1 MSEQEQ
7 FDVVVIGA
15 GPAGYHAAI
24 RAAQLGLKTA
34 CIDAALGKD
43 GKPALGGTC
52 LRVGCIPSKALLD
65 SSRQFWNMGHLFGEH
80 GISFKDA
87 KIDVAAMVGRKDK
100 IVKQFTGGIAML
112 FKANKITPYYGF
124 GELQANAGQPGNV
137 VKVKQHDGSEVEL
150 KGTNVI
156 LAAGSDSIELP
167 FAKFDGETIVDN
179 VGALDFT
186 EVPKRLA
193 VIGAGVIG
201 LELGSVWKRL
211 GAEVTILEALPDFLA
226 LADAEVAKTALKE
239 FKKQGLDI
247 KLGAKVSKTEITGK
261 GKKQEVV
268 VTYADGEG
276 EKSLTVDKLLV
287 AVGRRAA
294 TKGLLAD
301 GTGVK
306 VNERGQI
313 EVDAH
318 CHTGVDGVWAIGDCV
333 RGPMLAHKG
342 FEEGIAVAEL
352 IAGLPGHVNF
362 DTIPWVIYTEP
373 EIAWVGKTE
382 QQLKAEGVPYKAGS
396 FPFAAIGRAVA
407 MGEPAGFVKVIAHAE
422 TDRVLGMH
430 LVGVGVSELVHEGV
444 LTMEFN
450 GSADDLARICH
461 AHPTLSEAIHDAAM
475 AVSKRAIHKA
485 N

>member
-1 MSEQEQ
+1 MAEQ

-65 SSRQFWNMGHLFGEH
+65 SSRQYWNMGHIFDQH
-80 GISFKDA
+80 GISFNDA
-87 KIDVAAMVGRKDK
+87 KIDVNKMVGRKDA
-100 IVKQFTGGIAML
+100 IVKQFTGGIAQL
-112 FKANKITPYYGF
+112 FKANKVATYYGF
-124 GELQANAGQPGNV
+124 GQLQAGNV

-156 LAAGSDSIELP
+156 IAAGSDSIELP
-167 FAKFDGETIVDN
+167 FAKFDGKHIVDN

-211 GAEVTILEALPDFLA
+211 GSDVTILEALPDFLA
-226 LADAEVAKTALKE
+226 AADAEVAKVAAKE
-239 FKKQGLDI
+239 FKKQGLNI
-247 KLGAKVSKTEITGK
+247 LLNAKVSKTEIK
-261 GKKQEVV
+261 GEEVIV
-268 VTYADGEG
+268 SYTDAEG
-276 EKSLTVDKLLV
+276 EKTLTVDKLLV

-294 TKGLLAD
+294 SKGLLAD
-301 GTGVK
+301 GTGVQI
-306 VNERGQI
+306 NERGQI
-313 EVDAH
+313 VVDDH
-318 CHTGVDGVWAIGDCV
+318 CHTGVDGVWAVGDCV

-342 FEEGIAVAEL
+342 FEEGVAVAEL

-373 EIAWVGKTE
+373 ELAWVGKTE
-382 QQLKAEGVPYKAGS
+382 AQLKAEGIPYKAGS
-396 FPFAAIGRAVA
+396 FPFAANGRAVA
-407 MGEPAGFVKVIAHAE
+407 MVEPAGFVKVLAHAE

-430 LVGVGVSELVHEGV
+430 LVGANVSELVHEGV
-444 LTMEFN
+444 LTMEFS
-450 GSADDLARICH
+450 GSSDDLARICH
-461 AHPTLSEAIHDAAM
+461 AHPSLSEAVHDAAM
-475 AVSKRAIHKA
+475 AVTKRAIHKA

>member
-1 MSEQEQ
+1 MSEQY
-7 FDVVVIGA
+7 DVIVIGA

-24 RAAQLGLKTA
+24 RAAQLGMKVA

-65 SSRQFWNMGHLFGEH
+65 SSRQFWNMGHLFDQH

-87 KIDVAAMVGRKDK
+87 KIDVAKMIGRKDA
-100 IVKQFTGGIAML
+100 IVKQFTGGIAAL
-112 FKANKITPYYGF
+112 FKANKITPYHGF
-124 GELQANAGQPGNV
+124 GVLHAGNV

-150 KGTNVI
+150 KGTNVV

-167 FAKFDGETIVDN
+167 FAKFGEHIIDN
-179 VGALDFT
+179 VGALDLAA
-186 EVPKRLA
+186 VPKRLG

-211 GAEVTILEALPDFLA
+211 GAEVTVLEALPNFLA
-226 LADAEVAKTALKE
+226 AADAEVAKVAARE

-247 KLGAKVSKTEITGK
+247 RLGAKVSKTEVGK
-261 GKKQEVV
+261 DGVK
-268 VTYADGEG
+268 VTYSDDKGEQ
-276 EKSLTVDKLLV
+276 SLVVDKLLV

-294 TKGLLAD
+294 TRGLLAD
-301 GTGVK
+301 GTGVRLDA
-306 VNERGQI
+306 RGMI

-318 CHTGVDGVWAIGDCV
+318 CHTGVDGVWAVGDCV

-342 FEEGIAVAEL
+342 FEEGIAVAEF

-382 QQLKAEGVPYKAGS
+382 DQLKADGVPYKAGS
-396 FPFAAIGRAVA
+396 FPFAAVGRAVA
-407 MGEPAGFVKVIAHAE
+407 MAEPAGFVKVLAHAE

-430 LVGVGVSELVHEGV
+430 LVGANVSELVHEGV
-444 LTMEFN
+444 LAMEFK
-450 GSADDLARICH
+450 GSAEDLARICH
-461 AHPTLSEAIHDAAM
+461 AHPSLSEAVHDAAM
-475 AVSKRAIHKA
+475 AVDKRAIHKA

>member
-1 MSEQEQ
+1 MEQQ
-7 FDVVVIGA
+7 NFDVVVIGA

-52 LRVGCIPSKALLD
+52 LRIGCVPSKALLD
-65 SSRQFWNMGHLFGEH
+65 SSRQFDNLQHLFGEH
-80 GISFKDA
+80 GITAKDA
-87 KIDVAAMVGRKDK
+87 AIDVSVMIGRKDK

-112 FKANKITPYYGF
+112 FKANKITPFYGF
-124 GELQANAGQPGNV
+124 GTLHPGNV

-150 KGTNVI
+150 KGSNVI
-156 LAAGSDSIELP
+156 LAPGSVSIELP
-167 FAKFDGETIVDN
+167 FAKFGEHIVDN
-179 VGALDFT
+179 VGGLDFT
-186 EVPKRLA
+186 AVPKRLG

-211 GAEVTILEALPDFLA
+211 GAEVTILEAMPEFLA
-226 LADAEVAKTALKE
+226 LADAEIAKTAARE

-247 KLGAKVSKTEITGK
+247 KLGAKVSKAEVKAGPN
-261 GKKQEVV
+261 KQSEVH
-268 VTYADGEG
+268 VTYTDAAG
-276 EKSLTVDKLLV
+276 EKTIVFDKLLV
-287 AVGRRAA
+287 AVGRRPA
-294 TKGLLAD
+294 TKGVLAD

-306 VNERGQI
+306 LSDRGQI
-313 EVDAH
+313 EVDEH
-318 CHTGVDGVWAIGDCV
+318 CHTGVDGVWAAGDCV

-352 IAGLPGHVNF
+352 IAGLPGHVNL
-362 DTIPWVIYTEP
+362 DTVPWVIYTEP
-373 EIAWVGKTE
+373 EIAWVGQTE
-382 QQLKAEGVPYKAGS
+382 EQLKAEGTPYKTGS
-396 FPFAAIGRAVA
+396 FPFAAVARAVA

-422 TDRVLGMH
+422 TDRVLGLH

-444 LTMEFN
+444 LAMEFK

-475 AVSKRAIHKA
+475 AVDKRAIHKA

>member
-1 MSEQEQ
+1 MSEQ

-24 RAAQLGLKTA
+24 RAAQLGMKVA
-34 CIDAALGKD
+34 CIDASLGKD

-65 SSRQFWNMGHLFGEH
+65 SSHQYHNLTHQFEQH
-80 GISFKDA
+80 GISVKDA
-87 KIDVAAMVGRKDK
+87 KIDVGTMVGRKDA
-100 IVKQFTGGIAML
+100 IVKQFTGGIAQL
-112 FKANKITPYYGF
+112 FKANKVTAYYGF
-124 GELQANAGQPGNV
+124 GQLQPGNL

-150 KGTNVI
+150 KGTNI
-156 LAAGSDSIELP
+156 IIAAGSDSIELP
-167 FAKFDGETIVDN
+167 FAKFDNEYIVDN

-211 GAEVTILEALPDFLA
+211 GAEVTVLEALPDFLA
-226 LADAEVAKTALKE
+226 VADSEVSKVAARE

-247 KLGAKVSKTEITGK
+247 RLGAKVSKTEVTGK
-261 GKKQEVV
+261 GKKKEVV
-268 VTYADGEG
+268 VTYSDAEG
-276 EKSLTVDKLLV
+276 EKTLTVDKLLV

-294 TKGLLAD
+294 SKGLLAD

-306 VNERGQI
+306 LNERGQV

-362 DTIPWVIYTEP
+362 DTIPWVIYTSP

-382 QQLKAEGVPYKAGS
+382 QQLKAEGVAYKAGS
-396 FPFAAIGRAVA
+396 FPFAAVGRAVA
-407 MGEPAGFVKVIAHAE
+407 MAEPTGFVKVIADAE

-430 LVGVGVSELVHEGV
+430 LVGANVSELVHEGV
-444 LTMEFN
+444 LTMEFK

-461 AHPTLSEAIHDAAM
+461 AHPSLSEAVHDAAM
-475 AVSKRAIHKA
+475 AVHKRAIHKP

>member
-1 MSEQEQ
+1 MAEQ

-24 RAAQLGLKTA
+24 RAAQLGMKVA

-52 LRVGCIPSKALLD
+52 LRVGCVPSKALLD
-65 SSRQFWNMGHLFGEH
+65 SSRQFWNMGHLFGDH

-87 KIDVAAMVGRKDK
+87 KIDVEAMVGRKDK

-124 GELQANAGQPGNV
+124 GQLQPGNV

-156 LAAGSDSIELP
+156 IAAGSDSIELP

-211 GAEVTILEALPDFLA
+211 GAEVVILEALPDFLA
-226 LADAEVAKTALKE
+226 AADAEIAKVAAKE

-247 KLGAKVSKTEITGK
+247 RLGAKVSKTEVTGK
-261 GKKQEVV
+261 GKKKEVV
-268 VTYADGEG
+268 VTYSDAEG
-276 EKSLTVDKLLV
+276 EKTLTVDKLLV
-287 AVGRRAA
+287 AVGRKAA
-294 TKGLLAD
+294 SKGLLAD

-306 VNERGQI
+306 LTDRGQI
-313 EVDAH
+313 EVDDH
-318 CHTGVDGVWAIGDCV
+318 CHTGVDGVWAVGDCV

-362 DTIPWVIYTEP
+362 DTVPWVIYTEP

-382 QQLKAEGVPYKAGS
+382 QQLKAEGVPYKVGT
-396 FPFAAIGRAVA
+396 FPFAAIARAVA
-407 MGEPAGFVKVIAHAE
+407 MGEPAGLVKVIAHEE
-422 TDRVLGMH
+422 TDLILGLH
-430 LVGVGVSELVHEGV
+430 AVGVGVSELVHEGV
-444 LTMEFN
+444 IAMEFK

-475 AVSKRAIHKA
+475 AVHKRSIHKA

>member
-1 MSEQEQ
+1 MAEQ

-65 SSRQFWNMGHLFGEH
+65 SSRQFHNLQHLFGEH
-80 GISFKDA
+80 GISAKDP
-87 KIDVAAMVGRKDK
+87 KIDVKTMVGRKDK
-100 IVKQFTGGIAML
+100 IVKQFTGGIAQL
-112 FKANKITPYYGF
+112 FKANKVTPYYGF
-124 GELQANAGQPGNV
+124 GTLHAGKKV
-137 VKVKQHDGSEVEL
+137 VVKQHDGKEVEL
-150 KGTNVI
+150 TGKHVVI
-156 LAAGSDSIELP
+156 AAGSDSIELP
-167 FAKFDGETIVDN
+167 FAKFDGKHIVDN
-179 VGALDFT
+179 VGALDF
-186 EVPKRLA
+186 EAVPKRLG

-211 GAEVTILEALPDFLA
+211 GAEVTILEAMPDFLA
-226 LADAEVAKTALKE
+226 AADAEAAKVALKE

-247 KLGAKVSKTEITGK
+247 KLGAKVSKAEVKKNEVHLTYNDGK
-261 GKKQEVV
+261 
-268 VTYADGEG
+268 ADAQ
-276 EKSLTVDKLLV
+276 LVVDKLLV
-287 AVGRRAA
+287 AVGRKSAS
-294 TKGLLAD
+294 KGLLAD

-306 VNERGQI
+306 LNERGQI
-313 EVDAH
+313 EVDEH
-318 CHTGVDGVWAIGDCV
+318 CHTGVDGIWAVGDCV

-382 QQLKAEGVPYKAGS
+382 EQLKAEGVPYKAGS
-396 FPFAAIGRAVA
+396 FPFAAVGRAVA
-407 MGEPAGFVKVIAHAE
+407 MAEPAGFVKVIAHAE

-430 LVGVGVSELVHEGV
+430 LVGANVSELVHEGV
-444 LTMEFN
+444 LTMEFS

-461 AHPTLSEAIHDAAM
+461 AHPSLSEAVHDAAM
-475 AVSKRAIHKA
+475 AVHKRAIHKA

>member
-1 MSEQEQ
+1 MSEQQQ

-43 GKPALGGTC
+43 GQPALGGTC

-65 SSRQFWNMGHLFGEH
+65 SSRQFWNMHHIFDQH
-80 GISFKDA
+80 GIRFSNES
-87 KIDVAAMVGRKDK
+87 IDVPTMVGRKDK
-100 IVKQFTGGIAML
+100 IVKQFTGGIAQL
-112 FKANKITPYYGF
+112 FKANKVSAFYGF
-124 GELQANAGQPGNV
+124 GQLQPGNV
-137 VKVKQHDGSEVEL
+137 VIVKQHDGSTVEL

-156 LAAGSDSIELP
+156 IAAGSDSIELP
-167 FAKFDGETIVDN
+167 FAKFGEHIVDN

-186 EVPKRLA
+186 EVPKRLG

-201 LELGSVWKRL
+201 LELGSVWNRL
-211 GAEVTILEALPDFLA
+211 GAQVTILEGMPTFLSA
-226 LADAEVAKTALKE
+226 ADGEASKVAARE

-247 KLGAKVSKTEITGK
+247 RLGCKVSNTDV
-261 GKKQEVV
+261 Q
-268 VTYADGEG
+268 ADGVHVAYTDDKGAAQE
-276 EKSLTVDKLLV
+276 LVVDKLLV

-294 TKGLLAD
+294 TRGLLAD
-301 GTGVK
+301 GTGVQL
-306 VNERGQI
+306 NERGQI
-313 EVDAH
+313 VVDEH
-318 CHTGVDGVWAIGDCV
+318 CHTGVDGVWAVGDCV

-382 QQLKAEGVPYKAGS
+382 EQLKAEGVPYKAGS
-396 FPFAAIGRAVA
+396 FPFAAVGRAVA
-407 MGEPAGFVKVIAHAE
+407 MAEPAGFVKVLAHAE
-422 TDRVLGMH
+422 TDTVLGMH
-430 LVGVGVSELVHEGV
+430 LVGANVSELVHEGV
-444 LTMEFN
+444 LTMEFK

-461 AHPTLSEAIHDAAM
+461 AHPSLSEAVHDAAM
-475 AVSKRAIHKA
+475 AVHKRAIHKA

>member
-1 MSEQEQ
+1 MAEQ

-65 SSRQFWNMGHLFGEH
+65 SSRQFWNMGHIFELH
-80 GISFKDA
+80 GISFEKPA
-87 KIDVAAMVGRKDK
+87 IDVKKMVARKDG
-100 IVKQFTGGIAML
+100 IVKQFTGGIASL
-112 FKANKITPYYGF
+112 FKANKVVPYYGY
-124 GELQANAGQPGNV
+124 GVLHPGNV

-150 KGTNVI
+150 HGTNVVI
-156 LAAGSDSIELP
+156 AAGSDSIELP
-167 FAKFDGETIVDN
+167 FAKFGEHIIDN
-179 VGALDFT
+179 VGALDL
-186 EVPKRLA
+186 EKVPKRLG

-201 LELGSVWKRL
+201 LELGSVWNRL
-211 GAEVTILEALPDFLA
+211 GSQVTILEAMPTFLA
-226 LADAEVAKTALKE
+226 AADGEVSKLAARE

-247 KLGAKVSKTEITGK
+247 RLGAKVSKTEV
-261 GKKQEVV
+261 KKDGVH
-268 VTYADGEG
+268 VTYTDDKGEQ
-276 EKSLTVDKLLV
+276 EIVVDKLLV
-287 AVGRRAA
+287 SVGRRAA
-294 TKGLLAD
+294 TKGLLAE

-306 VNERGQI
+306 VDARGVI
-313 EVDAH
+313 EVDEH
-318 CHTGVDGVWAIGDCV
+318 CHTGVDGVWAVGDCV

-352 IAGLPGHVNF
+352 IAGLPGHVNY
-362 DTIPWVIYTEP
+362 DAIPWVIYTEP

-382 QQLKAEGVPYKAGS
+382 EQLKAEGVQYKAGS
-396 FPFAAIGRAVA
+396 FPFAAVGRAVA
-407 MGEPAGFVKVIAHAE
+407 MAEPAGFVKVLADAE
-422 TDRVLGMH
+422 TDRILGMH
-430 LVGVGVSELVHEGV
+430 LVGANVSELVHEGV
-444 LTMEFN
+444 LALEFK

-461 AHPTLSEAIHDAAM
+461 AHPSLSEAVHDAAM
-475 AVSKRAIHKA
+475 AVHKRAIHKA

>member
-1 MSEQEQ
+1 MSEQH
-7 FDVVVIGA
+7 FDVVVLGA

-24 RAAQLGLKTA
+24 RAAQLGMKVA

-124 GELQANAGQPGNV
+124 GELHAGNV
-137 VKVKQHDGSEVEL
+137 VKVKQHDGSIVEL

-167 FAKFDGETIVDN
+167 FAKFDGATIVDN
-179 VGALDFT
+179 VGALDFS

-211 GAEVTILEALPDFLA
+211 GAEVTILEALPNFLA

-247 KLGAKVSKTEITGK
+247 KLGAKVSKTELAGK

-268 VTYADGEG
+268 VTYTDGEG

-294 TKGLLAD
+294 TKGLLAE

-382 QQLKAEGVPYKAGS
+382 QQLKAEDVPYKTGS

-422 TDRVLGMH
+422 TDRVLGLH

-444 LTMEFN
+444 LAIEFN